1 LRDEGNLSHWV
12 LKNQGEGGGH
22 CLFDHDILH
31 RLDSLAEGDFGAWT
45 LMQRLFP
52 AGRDTD
58 TLLVRDGRARTA
70 QRLVS
75 EIGLF
80 SAHLGGTALDT
91 DGRRA
96 GHIGHLVRSKPPTVS
111 EGGIHSGFGVL
122 DSLFI
127 EQ

>member
-1 LRDEGNLSHWV
+1 
-12 LKNQGEGGGH
+12 
-22 CLFDHDILH
+22 
-31 RLDSLAEGDFGAWT
+31 
-45 LMQRLFP
+45 MQRLHP
-52 AGRDTD
+52 AGREKD

-80 SAHLGGTALDT
+80 TAHLGGTALDT
-91 DGRRA
+91 GDQRP
-96 GHIGHLVRSKPPTVS
+96 GHIGHLVRSKPPQVT
-111 EGGIHSGFGVL
+111 EGGVHSGFGVL

>member
-1 LRDEGNLSHWV
+1 
-12 LKNQGEGGGH
+12 
-22 CLFDHDILH
+22 
-31 RLDSLAEGDFGAWT
+31 
-45 LMQRLFP
+45 MQKLFP

-58 TLLVRDGRARTA
+58 TLLVRDGRARTV

-80 SAHLGGTALDT
+80 SAHLGSNALDT
-91 DGRRA
+91 DAHRDGRRP